1 MAIAEQVTQDTL
13 LDGRVSLRQPAAG
26 YRAAID
32 PVLLAA
38 AVPAQPG
45 DRVLDVGAGVGAA
58 ALCLAQRVE
67 NIRVTGIEVQRELVR
82 LAGENV
88 MLNGLEDHVRILV
101 GDIERPPPRL
111 EPRSYEHVMANP
123 PHIEAGQGR
132 VSPEPAKAVANFE
145 GAGGLA
151 AWIGFCLGMARQQG
165 SITLIHRAD
174 RLVEVLDLLAG
185 KAGEFV
191 VFPLWAK
198 DPFDEAG
205 ASSAKRVI
213 VRARIGSNAPLR
225 LAGGLVLHHPDG
237 RYTDAA
243 ERVLRMGGTL
253 AI

>member
-111 EPRSYEHVMANP
+111 EPQNRCRQNTGPPLDRRSQN
-123 PHIEAGQGR
+123 R
-132 VSPEPAKAVANFE
+132 
-145 GAGGLA
+145 
-151 AWIGFCLGMARQQG
+151 
-165 SITLIHRAD
+165 
-174 RLVEVLDLLAG
+174 
-185 KAGEFV
+185 
-191 VFPLWAK
+191 FPREW
-198 DPFDEAG
+198 
-205 ASSAKRVI
+205 
-213 VRARIGSNAPLR
+213 
-225 LAGGLVLHHPDG
+225 
-237 RYTDAA
+237 T
-243 ERVLRMGGTL
+243 
-253 AI
+253 